1 MRTRLLSGAFRR
13 MGTAVERSGESM
25 VRSWS
30 VGAPAGVALL
40 AALLLTGC
48 APGEPGNDDAAAPP
62 GPGSS
67 GPAPT
72 SSSEEGSA
80 ATTDEYVPA
89 SLEGPA
95 RNVPEPVLPA
105 LAKEESLEG
114 AQAFLDYWSDAMWYA
129 YQTGDTSYARDITSV
144 SCEVCADELSE
155 VNRVYQGGQW
165 LTGGRQV
172 LELQESTVSRAADG
186 IYKPVVKY
194 RNDHVR
200 LVEKS
205 GVVDRVPP
213 DSKPLEPLLVY
224 LNYAEDKWVYITMA
238 PLSGS

>member
-1 MRTRLLSGAFRR
+1 
-13 MGTAVERSGESM
+13 M

-67 GPAPT
+67 SPAPT

-80 ATTDEYVPA
+80 ATADEYVPA

-114 AQAFLDYWSDAMWYA
+114 AQAFLDYWSDAKWYA
-129 YQTGDTSYARDITSV
+129 YETGDSSLVRKITSPHCRACEEEFSDIENVHKKGMWTLGGRDSLDIQDENLQRAIDGVYKPRAIYARD
-144 SCEVCADELSE
+144 
-155 VNRVYQGGQW
+155 NGQ
-165 LTGGRQV
+165 LIRDSQV
-172 LELQESTVSRAADG
+172 ERAFPAL
-186 IYKPVVKY
+186 
-194 RNDHVR
+194 RR
-200 LVEKS
+200 
-205 GVVDRVPP
+205 
-213 DSKPLEPLLVY
+213 
-224 LNYAEDKWVYITMA
+224 
-238 PLSGS
+238 

>member
-1 MRTRLLSGAFRR
+1 
-13 MGTAVERSGESM
+13 M

-30 VGAPAGVALL
+30 VGVPAGVALL

-48 APGEPGNDDAAAPP
+48 APGEPGNDDAAAPSS
-62 GPGSS
+62 PGSS

-114 AQAFLDYWSDAMWYA
+114 AQAFLDYWSDAMWFA
-129 YQTGDTSYARDITSV
+129 YQTGDTSYARNIISPH
-144 SCEVCADELSE
+144 CEICMDQLDLLDEIYSS
-155 VNRVYQGGQW
+155 GSW
-165 LTGGRQV
+165 AIGGR
-172 LELQESTVSRAADG
+172 ERVSIQGEALVRAMDG
-186 IYKPVVKY
+186 IYKPVVKGSTEGAQLIE
-194 RNDHVR
+194 NGKVA
-200 LVEKS
+200 LE
-205 GVVDRVPP
+205 VP
-213 DSKPLEPLLVY
+213 SNAGGTEPFLVY
-224 LNYAEDKWVYITMA
+224 MDHDGEQWKYITA
-238 PLSGS
+238 ADLAGADRNV